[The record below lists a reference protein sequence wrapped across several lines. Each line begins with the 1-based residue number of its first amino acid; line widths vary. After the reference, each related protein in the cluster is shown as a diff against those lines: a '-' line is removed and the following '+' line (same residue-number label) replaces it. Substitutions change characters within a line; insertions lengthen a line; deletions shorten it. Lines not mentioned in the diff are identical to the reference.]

1 MVSKMFQLVTIGQW
15 VVNKMLGNAKKNNLW
30 EAFTKKNV
38 FHVLV
43 FALLKNELS

>member
-30 EAFTKKNV
+30 EAFTKKKMY
-38 FHVLV
+38 FMFLCLHY
-43 FALLKNELS
+43 